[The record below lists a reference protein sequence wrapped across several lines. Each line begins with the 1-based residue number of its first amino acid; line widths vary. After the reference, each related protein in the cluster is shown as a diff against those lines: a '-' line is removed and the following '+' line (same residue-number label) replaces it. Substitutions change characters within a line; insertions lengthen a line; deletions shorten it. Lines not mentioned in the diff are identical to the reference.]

1 VYRGSRR
8 IDLAEE
14 CAMTNAEMIKHLWT
28 HKTQDHPFLSDEELM
43 IERGEGVYIWTR
55 DGKKLLDGFAGL
67 AVVHVGHGRAE
78 IADAIREQA
87 AKLAY
92 YPTTRQFSN
101 RPAAELAAKLATL
114 TPGDLRYTLY
124 AVSGAEANERSIQI
138 ARNYWLQAGRPRK
151 YKIIALQ
158 GGYHGATIATF
169 GFGGSADQIKAYE
182 PYRWSGFTKAPI
194 PYPIRNR
201 GPGTDEDL
209 VRRCAD
215 TLATAIRDA
224 DPETVAAVILEPVQ
238 GAGGCVIPPL
248 GWLGCVRDI
257 CDDLDVLMIA
267 DEVITG
273 FGRTGKWFG
282 VQHEDVVPDLMSVA
296 KGITSG
302 YLPLSASI
310 AHTRI
315 ADAFDERTTEEN
327 VHPGTYAG
335 HPVSCAAALANLA
348 IIEREHL
355 VENSARM
362 GERLHAALEKRVAD
376 LPIVAEVRF
385 RGLMLAVELTDPQN
399 RSAPLDGTLVS
410 KLNHLAWKRGAIAVA
425 GGSVL
430 RVAPPLCINAGEV
443 DELAR
448 ILGDSLRELQDELSR
463 SPRTQAAVS
472 A

>member
-1 VYRGSRR
+1 
-8 IDLAEE
+8 
-14 CAMTNAEMIKHLWT
+14 MTDAEMIRHLWT
-28 HKTQDHPFLSDEELM
+28 HKTQDHPFLSDEELL

-55 DGKKLLDGFAGL
+55 DGKKLIDGFAGL

-114 TPGDLRYTLY
+114 TPGDLDYTLY

-138 ARNYWLQAGRPRK
+138 ARHYWIQVGRPGK

-182 PYRWSGFTKAPI
+182 PYRWSGFTRVPM
-194 PYPIRNR
+194 PYPFRNR
-201 GPGTDEDL
+201 GAGTDEEL
-209 VRRCAD
+209 VRRCSDALSD
-215 TLATAIRDA
+215 AVLAAEPD
-224 DPETVAAVILEPVQ
+224 TVAAVILEPVQ

-248 GWLGCVRDI
+248 GWLQRVRDI

-282 VQHEDVVPDLMSVA
+282 VEHEDVVPDLMSVA

-310 AHTRI
+310 ARARI
-315 ADAFDERTTEEN
+315 ADAFDERNTEEN

-335 HPVSCAAALANLA
+335 HPVSCAAGLANLA
-348 IIEREHL
+348 IIEREKL
-355 VENSARM
+355 VENAAAM
-362 GERLHAALEKRVAD
+362 GERLHAALEKHAGD
-376 LPIVAEVRF
+376 LPIVGEVRS
-385 RGLMLAVELTDPQN
+385 RGLMLAVELVDPER
-399 RSAPLDGTLVS
+399 RSDPLESALVS
-410 KLNHLAWKRGAIAVA
+410 SLNLRAWKRGAVAVA
-425 GGSVL
+425 AGSVL
-430 RVAPPLCINAGEV
+430 RVAPPLCINAAEV
-443 DELAR
+443 DELAQ

-463 SPRTQAAVS
+463 SPETAAAVS

>member
-1 VYRGSRR
+1 
-8 IDLAEE
+8 
-14 CAMTNAEMIKHLWT
+14 MTDADMIKHLWT
-28 HKTQDHPFLSDEELM
+28 HKTQDHPFLSDEALM
-43 IERGEGVYIWTR
+43 IERGKGVHIWTR
-55 DGKKLLDGFAGL
+55 EGKKLIDGFAGL

-101 RPAAELAAKLATL
+101 PPAAELAAKLATL
-114 TPGDLRYTLY
+114 TPGDLDYALY

-138 ARNYWLQAGRPRK
+138 ARHYWLQAGRPRK

-158 GGYHGATIATF
+158 GGYHGGTIATF
-169 GFGGSADQIKAYE
+169 GFGGTAEQTKAYE
-182 PYRWSGFTKAPI
+182 PYRWSGFTKVPM

-201 GPGTDEDL
+201 GSGTDEEL

-215 TLATAIRDA
+215 ALADAIRA
-224 DPETVAAVILEPVQ
+224 AEPETVAAVILEPVQ
-238 GAGGCVIPPL
+238 GAGGCVVPPL
-248 GWLGCVRDI
+248 GWLARVRDI
-257 CDDLDVLMIA
+257 CDDFDVLMIA

-273 FGRTGKWFG
+273 FGRTGRWFG

-310 AHTRI
+310 ASRKI
-315 ADAFDERTTEEN
+315 ADAFDEHSHEEN

-348 IIEREHL
+348 IIERENL
-355 VENSARM
+355 VDNAVHM
-362 GERLHAALEKRVAD
+362 GERLHATIEKHVHD
-376 LPIVAEVRF
+376 LPIVGEVRS
-385 RGLMLAVELTDPQN
+385 RGLMLAVELVDPQ
-399 RSAPLDGTLVS
+399 RRDQPLDRKLVS
-410 KLNHLAWKRGAIAVA
+410 SLNMRAWKRGAVVVA
-425 GGSVL
+425 SGTVL
-430 RVAPPLCINAGEV
+430 RVAPPLSINAAEA
-443 DELAR
+443 DELAQ
-448 ILGDSLRELQDELSR
+448 IIGDSLRELQDDVSR
-463 SPRTQAAVS
+463 SPSKLAAAS

>member
-1 VYRGSRR
+1 
-8 IDLAEE
+8 
-14 CAMTNAEMIKHLWT
+14 MTDAEMIKHLWT
-28 HKTQDHPFLSDEELM
+28 HKTQDHPVFPDEELM
-43 IERGEGVYIWTR
+43 IERGKGVHIWTAS
-55 DGKKLLDGFAGL
+55 GKKLIDGFAGL

-114 TPGDLRYTLY
+114 TPGDLDYTLY

-138 ARNYWLQAGRPRK
+138 ARHYWLQVGRPRK

-169 GFGGSADQIKAYE
+169 GFGGSADQTRPYE
-182 PYRWSGFTKAPI
+182 PYQWSGFTRVAV
-194 PYPIRNR
+194 PYPFRNR
-201 GPGTDEDL
+201 GSGTDEDL

-215 TLATAIRDA
+215 ALADAIRAADA
-224 DPETVAAVILEPVQ
+224 ETVAAVIAEPVLS
-238 GAGGCVIPPL
+238 AGGFIIPPL
-248 GWLGCVRDI
+248 GWLARVRDI
-257 CDDLDVLMIA
+257 CDDLEVLLIS

-273 FGRTGKWFG
+273 FGRTGRWFG

-310 AHTRI
+310 ARGKI
-315 ADAFDERTTEEN
+315 ADAFDEKGTEEN

-348 IIEREHL
+348 IIERENL
-355 VENSARM
+355 VENAARM
-362 GERLHAALEKRVAD
+362 GERLHAKVEKLVRD
-376 LPIVAEVRF
+376 LPIVGEVRS
-385 RGLMLAVELTDPQN
+385 RGLVVAVELVDPEHHDQ
-399 RSAPLDGTLVS
+399 PLDKKLVTS
-410 KLNHLAWKRGAIAVA
+410 LNVRAWKRGAVVAA

-430 RVAPPLCINAGEV
+430 RAAPPLSIDAAEV
-443 DELAR
+443 DELAQ
-448 ILGDSLRELQDELSR
+448 IIGDSTVELQNELSR
-463 SPRTQAAVS
+463 ARPR
-472 A
+472 